1 MRGAAALLIGLLAAQ
16 GASAFAEEPAA
27 ADPDDVLVV
36 DVVLAAPRQRRPRDV
51 DPGEEL
57 VVALGVF
64 DLWGDFRHL
73 TARPADA
80 AVGSDSD

>member
-1 MRGAAALLIGLLAAQ
+1 MAIVSFFLVRLGLPRGLRIATYLIIVLQQVAAA
-16 GASAFAEEPAA
+16 
-27 ADPDDVLVV
+27 
-36 DVVLAAPRQRRPRDV
+36 
-51 DPGEEL
+51 L

-80 AVGSDSD
+80 AVGPDSK